1 MAGASYPP
9 PVAFDPL
16 AAGRGPLSE
25 NIGQGP
31 PAIGSK
37 AQHRETKTAIRSPAP
52 GVGLS
57 GVKAMFLTNN
67 YHIF

>member
-16 AAGRGPLSE
+16 AAGRDPLPR
-25 NIGQGP
+25 NIAQGP
-31 PAIGSK
+31 PDIGSK
-37 AQHRETKTAIRSPAP
+37 AQLREPKTAIRGPAP

>member
-9 PVAFDPL
+9 PVAVDPL
-16 AAGRGPLSE
+16 AVGRDPLAR
-25 NIGQGP
+25 NVAQGP

-37 AQHRETKTAIRSPAP
+37 AQLRETKTAIRGPAP

-57 GVKAMFLTNN
+57 RVKAMFLTNN

>member
-9 PVAFDPL
+9 PVALDPL
-16 AAGRGPLSE
+16 AIGRDPLAR
-25 NIGQGP
+25 NIAQGP

>member
-1 MAGASYPP
+1 VAGASYPP

-31 PAIGSK
+31 PAYRVK
-37 AQHRETKTAIRSPAP
+37 LRRPAANERDP
-52 GVGLS
+52 PRMAPRLRDGGLCHVS
-57 GVKAMFLTNN
+57 DE
-67 YHIF
+67 